1 MLSVRGC
8 FSGDGW
14 RGPFVRAKV
23 AVPRLAAGAFSP
35 LPADTGADRTAI
47 RRDGRQLLADTG
59 GRILPP
65 DAMPGIPEHRVRYGP
80 GEALLALR
88 SEQGP
93 APIARLSIGGA
104 PDRHRGIRRCRGG
117 TSSGPSASS
126 PACRADRLVITQ
138 PR

>member
-23 AVPRLAAGAFSP
+23 AVPRLAVSAFSP
-35 LPADTGADRTAI
+35 LLADTGADRTAI
-47 RRDGRQLLADTG
+47 RRDGRQLLADAG

-65 DAMPGIPEHRVRYGP
+65 D
-80 GEALLALR
+80 
-88 SEQGP
+88 
-93 APIARLSIGGA
+93 ARLSIGGA
-104 PDRHRGIRRCRGG
+104 PDRRRGIPFLPGRDFF
-117 TSSGPSASS
+117 GPAASS

>member
-47 RRDGRQLLADTG
+47 RRDGRQLLADTC
-59 GRILPP
+59 
-65 DAMPGIPEHRVRYGP
+65 

-104 PDRHRGIRRCRGG
+104 PDRRRGIRRCRGG